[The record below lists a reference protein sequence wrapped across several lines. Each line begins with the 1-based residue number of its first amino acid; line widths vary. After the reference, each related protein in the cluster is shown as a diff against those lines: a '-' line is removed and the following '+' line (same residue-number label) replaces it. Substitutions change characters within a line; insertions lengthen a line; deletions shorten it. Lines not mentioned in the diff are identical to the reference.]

1 LEFYGGIVVR
11 IKDEILYIVNETK
24 GNTGI
29 SALQISRILH
39 MDRANVSRYLN
50 KLVLE
55 NKLKKIQGRPVLYK
69 KIEDEDEILVDTEVS
84 SIDKLIGSK
93 HSLHLCIQQAK
104 AAMFYPPRGLHTL
117 ILGETGVGKS
127 MFAEMMFKFSVEAK
141 LIPSGAPFIIFNC
154 ADYSDN
160 PQLLVAHIF
169 GVKKGAY
176 TGADKDKDGLLKR
189 AHGGIIFLDEIHR
202 LPPQGQELLFT
213 FIDKGYFRPLG
224 DTEEFLKASVQIIA
238 ATTEDP
244 NSHLLKTFT
253 RRIPMMITL
262 PSLDLRG
269 MKERYGLIE
278 LFIKEESRRVNKSI
292 YFNRDSLISFLLYD
306 CIGNI
311 GQLKSD
317 IQLSCAKAFLNF
329 KTEKKNYIIVTQS
342 DIPKEVKKGM
352 LKLQSTR
359 EEVNKVLKNSAEI
372 LNFYYDDK
380 ANNINIEEYSQ
391 DNGDFY
397 DFIEGRI
404 QTLKN
409 SGLNDNEINEIV
421 NIDVEDQFKK
431 YLATIEEDFKKEEI
445 TKFVGE
451 DIVNLV
457 DEILE
462 IAKQRLQRQFN
473 ENLYFALALHLN
485 GSIRRIKNGSKIYNP
500 KLNSIRINY
509 SQEFFT
515 AMEIAKIIDDRF
527 NIMTPLDEIG
537 YITMFLLPT
546 SYELNNSLEE
556 KVGVVLMLHGS
567 TTASSMAEV
576 ANSLVGVSHVV
587 PLDMPLTMPAE
598 KMYKVAKE
606 KIQCIS
612 KGKGILM
619 LVDMGSL
626 VNFGHMI
633 YEETGI
639 IVKTIEMVSTPI
651 VIEACRKAIT
661 GRTLDEI
668 YRSCK
673 EITLSKRSEEKKSY
687 VKRKKVI
694 ITACF
699 TGEGA
704 AEKLKDILEE
714 KMQLEEI
721 VEIVPLNIL
730 NRAEFLSKISYYK
743 ENHKILAIVGTVD
756 VHLDDIPFFSALDI
770 LSEEK
775 VIALQ
780 HIVITE
786 STYSKVALS
795 LKDHMKIKDCFQLVE
810 DVRADIEEIKLALR
824 KSLSEDVQLG
834 IALHI
839 SFMVDRL
846 IRGERELEFQNLQK
860 YIDQFSREI
869 EVIKNC
875 LKNMEENYKIKI
887 GYNELA
893 YICKMFM
900 YN

>member
-1 LEFYGGIVVR
+1 MR
-11 IKDEILYIVNETK
+11 IKDEILHIVNETE
-24 GNTGI
+24 GNEGI
-29 SALQISRILH
+29 SALEISKIFH

-69 KIEDEDEILVDTEVS
+69 KIEAEDEILVDTEVF
-84 SIDKLIGSK
+84 SIDKLIGAK
-93 HSLHLCIQQAK
+93 YSLHLCIQQAK

-141 LIPSGAPFIIFNC
+141 LIPSDAPFIIFNC

-160 PQLLVAHIF
+160 PQLLIAHIF

-176 TGADKDKDGLLKR
+176 TGADKDKDGLLKK

-224 DTEEFLKASVQIIA
+224 DTEEFVEVSVQIIA

-244 NSHLLKTFT
+244 NSYLLKTFT

-262 PSLDLRG
+262 PSLNLRG

-306 CIGNI
+306 CIGNV

-352 LKLQSTR
+352 LKLQNTR
-359 EEVNKVLKNSAEI
+359 EEVNKILKNSAEI

-380 ANNINIEEYSQ
+380 DNNISLEEYSQ

-397 DFIEGRI
+397 DFIDGRI

-409 SGLNDNEINEIV
+409 SGLDDNEINEIV

-431 YLATIEEDFKKEEI
+431 YLATIEKDFKKDEI

-462 IAKQRLQRQFN
+462 VAKNRLQRQFS
-473 ENLYFALALHLN
+473 ENLYFALSLHLN
-485 GSIRRIKNGSKIYNP
+485 GSIRRIKNGNKIYNP

-537 YITMFLLPT
+537 YITMFLLPA
-546 SYELNNSLEE
+546 SYELNSSLEE

-576 ANSLVGVSHVV
+576 ANSLVGVNHVI
-587 PLDMPLTMPAE
+587 PLDMPLTMSAE
-598 KMYKVAKE
+598 SMYKVAKE
-606 KIQCIS
+606 KVQRINM
-612 KGKGILM
+612 GKGILM

-661 GRTLDEI
+661 GRELDEI

-673 EITLSKRSEEKKSY
+673 EITLSKRSEGKKSY

-704 AEKLKDILEE
+704 AEKLKKILED
-714 KMQLEEI
+714 KMQFEEL

-730 NRAEFLSKISYYK
+730 NRAEFLSKIAYYK

-756 VHLDDIPFFSALDI
+756 VHIDDIPFFSALDI

-795 LKDHMKIKDCFQLVE
+795 LKEHMKIKDCFQLVE
-810 DVRADIEEIKLALR
+810 DVREDIEEIKLVLR

-834 IALHI
+834 IVLHI
-839 SFMVDRL
+839 SFMIDRL

-860 YIDQFSREI
+860 YMDQFSREI
-869 EVIKNC
+869 EIIKNC
-875 LKNMEENYKIKI
+875 LKNMEESYKIKI